1 MAAQHWITRHGRKK
15 SGFRYT
21 DSHGRPVRDPDVL
34 ARIDALRIP
43 PAWRE
48 VHIAENPRAAI
59 QAWGIDAKGRKQYRY
74 HARAIQRAEQRKYY
88 RVRSLARQL
97 PQIRER
103 IWCDFRGA
111 ELTRERVAAAVVRLL
126 GEGFFRVGSE
136 RYARENRTFGIAT
149 MHKRHVRVEE
159 DAVIFTYVGKGSI
172 PHRQVVVDRA
182 LARFMEELLRTPGK
196 RLFRYRSSDEWN
208 NLTAREVNEYVREI
222 TGVRYS
228 AKDFRTWGGTLRVAT
243 VLSDL
248 GSPASDREAK
258 RNVVLAVRLVA
269 AELGNTPAICRKSY
283 VHPIVIARYLDAGD
297 TITPKPVAPAPRPPS
312 VHEAEE
318 RALIRFLDRY
328 FPERRRRL
336 RPEDLAAA

>member
-1 MAAQHWITRHGRKK
+1 MQHWITRRGGKK
-15 SGFRYT
+15 GGFRYQ
-21 DSHGRPVRDPDVL
+21 DAHGRSVRDAEVL
-34 ARIDALRIP
+34 ARIDALRVP

-48 VHIAENPRAAI
+48 VRIAENPRSAI

-88 RVRSLARQL
+88 RVRRLARHL

-103 IWCDFRGA
+103 IRHDFQA
-111 ELTRERVAAAVVRLL
+111 TTLTRERVAAAVVRLL

-149 MHKRHVRVEE
+149 MHKRHVRVEG
-159 DAVIFTYVGKGSI
+159 DAIIFTYVGKGSI
-172 PHRQVVVDRA
+172 PHRQVVVDAA
-182 LARFMEELLRTPGK
+182 LARFMEELLRAPGR
-196 RLFRYRSSDEWN
+196 RLFRYRAGGEWN
-208 NLTAREVNEYVREI
+208 NLTARDVNEYVREI

-248 GSPASDREAK
+248 GAPASDREAK

-283 VHPIVIARYLDAGD
+283 VHPIVIARYLDAGN
-297 TITPKPVAPAPRPPS
+297 TITPKPVAHMHRPLS
-312 VHEAEE
+312 VHESEE
-318 RALIRFLDRY
+318 HALIRFLDRY
-328 FPERRRRL
+328 FPERRRRI